1 MYQVLILR
9 RPGDWTPRR
18 CDDVPPVLNEPFAVA
33 SECVDLLEAQA
44 RAVEHN
50 RAPARQAD
58 SAWAV
63 VADSTARSRRWAG
76 PRLCTPLT
84 YKLAAIVRP
93 EPWEPNSPSDVP
105 NCLAKA
111 GSQASGVEL
120 TYRQALDTMWA
131 LNQQS
136 MDHADTT
143 WFVPVAI
150 ENEPVEETVR
160 YDPAG
165 SESVVQVRRLHV
177 IHPPK
182 GGRGD
187 CSYCPARNLPCREVA
202 G

>member
-9 RPGDWTPRR
+9 RPGDWTPRGD
-18 CDDVPPVLNEPFAVA
+18 DDVPPTLTEPFAVA
-33 SECVDLLEAQA
+33 SESVDLFEAEA

-50 RAPARQAD
+50 QAPARQTDA
-58 SAWAV
+58 AWAV

-76 PRLCTPLT
+76 PRLCTPLA

-93 EPWEPNSPSDVP
+93 EPWEPNSPWDVP
-105 NCLAKA
+105 NCLVKTE
-111 GSQASGVEL
+111 GQALGVEL
-120 TYRQALDTMWA
+120 AYRQALDTMWA

-143 WFVPVAI
+143 WFVAVAV

-177 IHPPK
+177 IVPPK

-187 CSYCPARNLPCREVA
+187 CSYCPARTLPCCEVI